1 MVARCPDREL
11 PLLAGARA
19 TTKSAYWISMALL
32 RWVPTPDRCAKL
44 LALRRDG
51 HELLEVLEAVLIA
64 ARQPG

>member
-1 MVARCPDREL
+1 
-11 PLLAGARA
+11 
-19 TTKSAYWISMALL
+19 MALL